1 MRREVQVVFSPT
13 DFDGDGL
20 SNEIEE
26 QLFTDP
32 NASDSNS
39 DGESDFNNDFD
50 NISPLVEL

>member
-20 SNEIEE
+20 SNEVEE